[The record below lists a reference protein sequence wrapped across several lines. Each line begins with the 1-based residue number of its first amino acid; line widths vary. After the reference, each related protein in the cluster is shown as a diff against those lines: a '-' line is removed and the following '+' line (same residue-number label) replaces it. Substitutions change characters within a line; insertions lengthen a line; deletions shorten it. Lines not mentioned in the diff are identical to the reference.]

1 MKEIKA
7 ILKAYDDFESSGIK
21 AALATVVRVEG
32 SSYRRVGARMFVLE
46 NGLFFGGISGG
57 CLEGD
62 ALKRARYAIA
72 KSEPSLVTYDTSED
86 DSHQIGVGL
95 GCNGIIDV
103 LFSPLDRDDP
113 DNPVEVLK
121 KCIEGERKTNILLT
135 VTSLQGFSGDF
146 SQGQTFKYVD
156 RSSLDIF
163 SQPVL
168 ADMVSE
174 RVEHYKILG
183 KSLPKAFEPVENQK
197 IEFFIEILPPET
209 HLILM
214 GGQYDILPLT
224 KLARELGF
232 KTTVVANPLKIN
244 KEIHQT
250 ANAVITPDQSE
261 SLLTDAYTAII
272 LMSHDLKTDRQNL
285 KLVLQTEVPF
295 IGMLGPRVR
304 AERIFKELSEEGFSI
319 TLKDMERIH
328 APVGL
333 DIGAVSPEEIALS
346 ILAEIRADFSKR
358 DGSYLRL
365 RPLSIHER

>member
-103 LFSPLDRDDP
+103 LFSPLDRNDS
-113 DNPVEVLK
+113 NNAVEVLK
-121 KCIEGERKTNILLT
+121 KCIEGKRETNILLT
-135 VTSLQGFSGDF
+135 ITSLQGQLESFF
-146 SQGQTFKYVD
+146 QGQTFRYENRD
-156 RSSLDIF
+156 SLDIF
-163 SQPVL
+163 NHPVL
-168 ADMVSE
+168 ADQVSE

-183 KSLPKAFEPVENQK
+183 KSLPKAFDLGKNQK

-214 GGQYDILPLT
+214 GSQYDILPLT

-232 KTTVVANPLKIN
+232 RTTVVANPLKIN

-250 ANAVITPDQSE
+250 TGEVIPPDQSDQ
-261 SLLTDAYTAII
+261 LLIDAFTAVI

-285 KLVLQTEVPF
+285 KQILKTEVPF

-304 AERIFKELSEEGFSI
+304 AERIFKELSEEDFSI

-358 DGSYLRL
+358 DGSFLRL
-365 RPLSIHER
+365 RELSIHER